1 MFSGLNGS
9 QGLKSILEN
18 KKILKLV
25 HDCRSDWDS
34 LLYQYS
40 VRLYNF
46 VDTQEAFFVFKL
58 FHFQEITLPISL
70 MNFLENML
78 KIKLKYKE
86 KFKCDINSDPYLWEK
101 RPIDESNLNYA
112 AEDVV
117 HLIKAWIQLREKF
130 NANMKEIV
138 NHFFCFFIFFNFCSK
153 FIKRATIFLLS
164 SF

>member
-1 MFSGLNGS
+1 MFAGYNGS
-9 QGLKSILEN
+9 KGLKSILEN
-18 KKILKLV
+18 KKILKLI
-25 HDCRSDWDS
+25 HDCRNDWDS

-58 FHFQEITLPISL
+58 FHFHEITLPISL
-70 MNFLENML
+70 MNFIENML

-86 KFKCDINSDPYLWEK
+86 KFKNDINCDPYLWER
-101 RPIDESNLNYA
+101 RPIEDSNLNYA

-117 HLIKAWIQLREKF
+117 HLIKAWIELREKF

-138 NHFFCFFIFFNFCSK
+138 SNFFELFS
-153 FIKRATIFLLS
+153 
-164 SF
+164 